1 MPAKKGFNQIL
12 LYSIPNGK
20 VKVEI
25 YLQNKMIWLSQQKIS
40 NLLGW
45 ERSVVTK
52 HLKNIFLGG
61 KLSENLVSAKIA
73 HTAADTKAYKTA
85 CYNLDAI
92 ITVEWLVQNKSQFT
106 KTT

>member
-1 MPAKKGFNQIL
+1 MSAGKKGFNQIL

-25 YLQNKMIWLSQQKIS
+25 YLQNKIICLTQQKIS
-40 NLLGW
+40 DLLGS

-61 KLSENLVSAKIA
+61 ELSQNLVSAKIA
-73 HTAADTKAYKTA
+73 HTAVDAKAYKTA

-92 ITVEWLVQNKSQFT
+92 ITVD
-106 KTT
+106 